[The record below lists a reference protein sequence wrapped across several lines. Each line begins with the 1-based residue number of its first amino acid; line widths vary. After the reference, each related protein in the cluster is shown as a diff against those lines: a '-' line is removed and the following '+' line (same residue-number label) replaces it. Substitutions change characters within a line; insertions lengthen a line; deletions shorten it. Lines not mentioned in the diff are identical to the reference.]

1 MGVARPV
8 WGVGGDGGRVMRA
21 AGRRGCWGGVWGG
34 EVEEAESAMTTQG
47 RLRADRGS
55 APPPSAAAVAGPTR
69 PRALSGSRSVG
80 GAAGTG
86 RSHLEASP
94 RGPTDAVSAAPAA
107 PSEGWTVGC
116 QSRGTRAPQ
125 PRSGGV
131 SVVVGRGAT
140 LLRRGVAAAPGRA
153 MRAVPCRGR
162 GAPSSMEIEAERS
175 ASKYGKKVDTKL
187 RESVV
192 LE

>member
-1 MGVARPV
+1 
-8 WGVGGDGGRVMRA
+8 MRA
-21 AGRRGCWGGVWGG
+21 AGRRRCWGDVWGG
-34 EVEEAESAMTTQG
+34 EAEGAKAAMTMAGPTEG
-47 RLRADRGS
+47 GPADRVS

-94 RGPTDAVSAAPAA
+94 RGPTDAVAAAPAA

-140 LLRRGVAAAPGRA
+140 FLRRGVAAAPGRA
-153 MRAVPCRGR
+153 VRAVPCRGR
-162 GAPSSMEIEAERS
+162 GAPSMEVEAERS
-175 ASKYGKKVDTKL
+175 ASNYGK
-187 RESVV
+187 
-192 LE
+192 